1 VAASVNI
8 DIVYTLSYIAQM
20 NVLWDRKKNRNLIAQ
35 RGISFNLVSDLIV
48 EGKYVNILENP
59 SREGQFI
66 FLVPVKGYLHV
77 VPFVLDENE
86 NIVLKTVYKS
96 RKFQKLYG
104 AKSREKDA

>member
-1 VAASVNI
+1 MNI
-8 DIVYTLSYIAQM
+8 
-20 NVLWDRKKNRNLIAQ
+20 LWDRKKNRKLIAE
-35 RGISFNLVSDLIV
+35 RGISFNLVSELIG
-48 EGKYVNILENP
+48 EGKYVEILENP

-66 FLVPVKGYLHV
+66 FLVPVEGYLHV
-77 VPFVLDENE
+77 VPFVIDDKE